1 MQLYCLECCS
11 LQKGCINKLGLQKC
25 PPSTPQLRFKVWIGH
40 HLYINKHAHIPNHRQ
55 ITKND
60 CRYTTPWITV
70 CRVLKQTLFYKVVPI
85 HPQKQSALAS
95 IHNVILK
102 LTCTPIPCFRPRTHT
117 DLDKARLLRCR
128 RRVNRNNGGSRIS
141 NHSPLKNKK
150 RNCQGNDQSGSFGT
164 RNNFTWKAAER
175 TGWSFPHSYKGQL
188 SSSGRVSRCF
198 WLLCPLSPS
207 LSLSLSAPVS
217 VTEDMMQVPF
227 SQIFWQK

>member
-1 MQLYCLECCS
+1 MP
-11 LQKGCINKLGLQKC
+11 
-25 PPSTPQLRFKVWIGH
+25 PPSTPQLRFKGWIGH

-150 RNCQGNDQSGSFGT
+150 KKLSE
-164 RNNFTWKAAER
+164 ER
-175 TGWSFPHSYKGQL
+175 SKW
-188 SSSGRVSRCF
+188 
-198 WLLCPLSPS
+198 
-207 LSLSLSAPVS
+207 
-217 VTEDMMQVPF
+217 
-227 SQIFWQK
+227 IFWDEKQLYLESSWANWVIFPSQL